1 MNLKNITNQI
11 GNISRRLP
19 FLYTPIKVGDI
30 QLPKLNLLLF
40 IGAIYTTYL
49 TKGPWYSASI
59 MTILLSHE
67 LGHFFMCRKYNVSA
81 TLPFFLPMPIGPFG
95 TFGAVIKMRGQMPSK
110 KALFDIG
117 AAGPIAGL
125 VFAIPCIVIGL
136 YCSEVMPTNGAYGI
150 SLGEPILFTVITNAI
165 FGNIAEGYDLFL
177 HPVAFAGWAGLFVT
191 ALNLL
196 PIGQLDG
203 GHIIYA
209 LLGEKSKAVFRIGV
223 FAFCL
228 MTAIIWYFY
237 HMPGWIVVAIL
248 LLLFGFRHPAPMDP
262 VSAIGR
268 RRQLIGIGMFIIFLL
283 SFTPI
288 PFRF

>member
-1 MNLKNITNQI
+1 MNVKNFTNQI
-11 GNISRRLP
+11 KSASRRLP
-19 FLYTPIKVGDI
+19 FLYTPLKVGNI

-49 TKGPWYSASI
+49 VNGPWYSVSM

-81 TLPFFLPMPIGPFG
+81 TLPFFLPMPFGPFG
-95 TFGAVIKMRGQMPSK
+95 TFGAVIKMKGQMPSK

-125 VFAIPCIVIGL
+125 VFAIPIIIIGL
-136 YCSEVMPTNGAYGI
+136 YCSEVIPTHGAHYL
-150 SLGEPILFTVITNAI
+150 SLGEPILFSVLSKAV
-165 FGNIAEGYDLFL
+165 FGNIPNGYDIFL

-203 GHIIYA
+203 GHIMYA
-209 LLGEKSKAVFRIGV
+209 LLGERKSKIVFKIGV
-223 FAFCL
+223 FGFCL
-228 MTAIIWYFY
+228 IAILIY
-237 HMPGWIVVAIL
+237 HGWIVFAIL
-248 LLLFGFRHPAPMDP
+248 LILFGFRHPAPFDP
-262 VSAIGR
+262 ISRIGR
-268 RRQLIGIGMFIIFLL
+268 KRQLIGIGMFILFLL

-288 PFRF
+288 PLKF